1 LDLGNFLLR
10 YGTTA
15 LAVVLGIAAA
25 WRGRWTE
32 KSAVAVVLTAWFV
45 SPLVQKSYTPG
56 MPLIAVD
63 MVEMLALFTI
73 STFSRRIWSLMI
85 TACATGGLVSDLA
98 DVLAPPEHKMAWSF
112 VISADFLGGL
122 FVVVCLGFAVWEC
135 EFLRRNKISN
145 KRLA

>member
-10 YGTTA
+10 YCTTA
-15 LAVVLGIAAA
+15 LAVVLGMAAA

-32 KSAVAVVLTAWFV
+32 RSAVAVVLTAWFV
-45 SPLVQKSYTPG
+45 SPVVQKSYIPG

-63 MVEMLALFTI
+63 MVEALALFTI
-73 STFSRRIWSLMI
+73 SAFSRRIWSLMI

-98 DVLAPPEHKMAWSF
+98 DILAPPKHKMAWSF

-122 FVVVCLGFAVWEC
+122 FVVACLGVAVWEC
-135 EFLRRNKISN
+135 EFLRKNNVAN